1 MSKLLKSMDPQG
13 LLNEA
18 YQEDGP
24 TDDGVDQ
31 SKRGDEHAGQHVVSL
46 SHSGSDSESGT
57 GEESGEPAA
66 DSSRMEVEP
75 PGYRIVDIEPPAA
88 QTSAPPQPAQG
99 GTGATAA
106 TATAVITVSTPMVT
120 SAVNDDNHTFA
131 VPAEPPMTKFKNIP
145 GMNFFQ
151 NVAGARKT
159 ETLIQNKTNISN
171 PVFTESAFA
180 SGSAASTVNPNLNQ
194 NKVPAGV
201 KKPTHIN
208 PLPPKKPDSI
218 EPDAVPP
225 KSYEAII
232 ENKKKKEKAGT
243 IGGIASGQ
251 GPLECGSFYNKGDN
265 RVLRSVYKEDVSS
278 LSVSSMS
285 FNPVTWKCTAC
296 PSSHSIFEASVKG
309 GRTVIVLADQNFPAV
324 LPSSENRCLSIIRLD
339 QGGIDELID
348 LFLKIARQ
356 TTVPAGTVVLFGSLI
371 SLSKVGL
378 QSYAAACV
386 NGKRRL
392 SGGIKGI
399 EAVPFVPPPLGGCN
413 DPELIRNIVDTCVWL
428 GSIPCF
434 PLSGTAKVL
443 VDLVRMWR
451 GGGGPNPP

>member
-1 MSKLLKSMDPQG
+1 M
-13 LLNEA
+13 
-18 YQEDGP
+18 
-24 TDDGVDQ
+24 
-31 SKRGDEHAGQHVVSL
+31 
-46 SHSGSDSESGT
+46 
-57 GEESGEPAA
+57 PA
-66 DSSRMEVEP
+66 E
-75 PGYRIVDIEPPAA
+75 I
-88 QTSAPPQPAQG
+88 
-99 GTGATAA
+99 
-106 TATAVITVSTPMVT
+106 TATNPMVT
-120 SAVNDDNHTFA
+120 SANIVNNHTFA
-131 VPAEPPMTKFKNIP
+131 VPAEPPTLKFKNIP
-145 GMNFFQ
+145 GMNIFQ
-151 NVAGARKT
+151 NANAAKT
-159 ETLIQNKTNISN
+159 TENLIQNKTNLASN
-171 PVFTESAFA
+171 PVFTDSASA
-180 SGSAASTVNPNLNQ
+180 SGSAASTVNPNLNL
-194 NKVPAGV
+194 NKVPSGV
-201 KKPTHIN
+201 KKPTFAN
-208 PLPPKKPDSI
+208 SFPPKKPDPI

-225 KSYEAII
+225 KIYEAII

-265 RVLRSVYKEDVSS
+265 RVLRSVYKEDVSN

-392 SGGIKGI
+392 TGGVKGI
-399 EAVPFVPPPLGGCN
+399 EAVPFVPPPLRR
-413 DPELIRNIVDTCVWL
+413 LQ
-428 GSIPCF
+428 
-434 PLSGTAKVL
+434 
-443 VDLVRMWR
+443 
-451 GGGGPNPP
+451 

>member
-1 MSKLLKSMDPQG
+1 MHGKKFQNLILFYAGNSTMEQTPGTDTNLTEMPPPSLGEAMSKLLESMDPQG

-31 SKRGDEHAGQHVVSL
+31 NKRGDEHAGQHVVSL
-46 SHSGSDSESGT
+46 SHSGSESGSGT
-57 GEESGEPAA
+57 EDESGEPAA
-66 DSSRMEVEP
+66 ENSRMEVEP
-75 PGYRIVDIEPPAA
+75 PSYRIVDIEPPAM
-88 QTSAPPQPAQG
+88 QTAESQHPAFSTPTQSGSAMPAMIP
-99 GTGATAA
+99 AMIPAAKPAVTAA
-106 TATAVITVSTPMVT
+106 NVA
-120 SAVNDDNHTFA
+120 NNHTFA
-131 VPAEPPMTKFKNIP
+131 VPAEPTALRFKNIP
-145 GMNFFQ
+145 GMNIFQ
-151 NVAGARKT
+151 NSSAEKT
-159 ETLIQNKTNISN
+159 SENTIQNKTNLASN
-171 PVFTESAFA
+171 PVLNDSVSASESAA
-180 SGSAASTVNPNLNQ
+180 GPINPNLN
-194 NKVPAGV
+194 KVPSGV
-201 KKPTHIN
+201 KKPN
-208 PLPPKKPDSI
+208 FVNSLPPKKPDPI

-225 KSYEAII
+225 KSYEAMIK
-232 ENKKKKEKAGT
+232 NKKKKEKAGT

-265 RVLRSVYKEDVSS
+265 QVLRSVYTEDVSS

-296 PSSHSIFEASVKG
+296 PSSHSVFEANVKG

-339 QGGIDELID
+339 QGGLDKLID

-386 NGKRRL
+386 NSKRRL
-392 SGGIKGI
+392 TGGVKGI
-399 EAVPFVPPPLGGCN
+399 EAVPFVPPP
-413 DPELIRNIVDTCVWL
+413 
-428 GSIPCF
+428 
-434 PLSGTAKVL
+434 
-443 VDLVRMWR
+443 
-451 GGGGPNPP
+451 PPGRLQ